1 MIRYQ
6 LNIYLRYFLAILIA
20 FLALVLLYS
29 LFLTPNT
36 LQTIEQS
43 DNTPVALG
51 LSAIAVI
58 APIVA
63 IMEAL
68 ISWMK
73 LWRES
78 RINSELVKVID
89 AQSTSPKGMDISA
102 LERETKLPRNILQ
115 DRVNELILL
124 GRIGVRLT
132 PNNSREYF
140 LIGTAKISS
149 VFGDVSLRKEYPSI
163 TFLSFVSFPSLYPCF
178 LPILDIPSGQNPS
191 GRSLNIPI

>member
-140 LIGTAKISS
+140 LIGTA
-149 VFGDVSLRKEYPSI
+149 
-163 TFLSFVSFPSLYPCF
+163 
-178 LPILDIPSGQNPS
+178 
-191 GRSLNIPI
+191 